1 MAGAAGAIGK
11 IRAETLALEGQKQE
25 ATKGRESLRG
35 AISAMKTQQR
45 ELRSNLGHLHEGLDR
60 INGAIREVK
69 EHPLGSEHPQVAEQL
84 AKLRAQREQIIGQIS
99 YLKNGIKEIGN
110 RVKDYSE
117 KLMSLNQNIEMMGS
131 AINAR
136 KGALQQI
143 AGQAAA
149 QISLNSNRESGKK
162 KG

>member
-11 IRAETLALEGQKQE
+11 IKAETLALEGQKQE
-25 ATKGRESLRG
+25 AVKGRESLRG
-35 AISAMKTQQR
+35 AVSALKNQR
-45 ELRSNLGHLHEGLDR
+45 NELQSNLKNLYNGLDR
-60 INGAIREVK
+60 INSAISEVK
-69 EHPLGSEHPQVAEQL
+69 AHPLGSEHPQVAEQL
-84 AKLRAQREQIIGQIS
+84 AKLKAQREQLINQIS
-99 YLKNGIKEIGN
+99 YLKKGVKDIGN
-110 RVKDYSE
+110 RINDYSE
-117 KLMSLNQNIEMMGS
+117 KLASLNQNIEMMGS

-149 QISLNSNRESGKK
+149 QISLNSNREAGKK